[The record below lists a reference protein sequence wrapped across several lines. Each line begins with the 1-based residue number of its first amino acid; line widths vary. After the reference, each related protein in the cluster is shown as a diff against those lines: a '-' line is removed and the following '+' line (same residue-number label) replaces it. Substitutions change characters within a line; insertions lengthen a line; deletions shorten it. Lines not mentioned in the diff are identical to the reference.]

1 MNSGGRNPKQTCAI
15 PIHRTFCGE
24 YNPHSPQKQSPRF
37 PLGKHNLSKKF
48 PLGDGPKTNMRDPD
62 SPQKKGPDNLR
73 TPFLTPHQSPRGECA
88 GHQRLPSVGHIR
100 KDQSQPCRCQSKN
113 RKYYKHADKPYKEVE
128 WLVLSFHEENKM
140 NAPKP
145 YPTHTQKSVTSITSP
160 KQCPK

>member
-37 PLGKHNLSKKF
+37 PLGKHNISKKF
-48 PLGDGPKTNMRDPD
+48 PLGAGTQNKNVITIHHKRKRVPNGT
-62 SPQKKGPDNLR
+62 L
-73 TPFLTPHQSPRGECA
+73 FLAPHQSPRGECA